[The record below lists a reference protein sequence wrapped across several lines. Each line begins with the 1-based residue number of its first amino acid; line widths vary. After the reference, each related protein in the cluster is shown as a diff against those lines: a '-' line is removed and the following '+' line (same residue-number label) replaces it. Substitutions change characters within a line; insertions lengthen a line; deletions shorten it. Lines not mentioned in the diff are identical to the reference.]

1 MTEQL
6 ITMIL
11 SMENIIVFAYARNSE
26 SLYKLAVVLTTL
38 HCSYNFT
45 RQLATYTVTYTR
57 QFLRSF
63 GEYICIKQWFNL

>member
-38 HCSYNFT
+38 HCSYKFYPPAGYWHGYIYSPIFT
-45 RQLATYTVTYTR
+45 LIWWVYMYKAMV
-57 QFLRSF
+57 
-63 GEYICIKQWFNL
+63 